1 MKMIDDSVIDSV
13 VTTLKEQRLFRY
25 DCDTAEQSATALL
38 EKSFAE
44 LVGANYAVAMNS
56 CSSALFT
63 SLLAAGV
70 KQGDEVLLPAF
81 TFIAVPSSIVHAG
94 AIPRLID
101 VTEDYYI
108 DLEKLEAA
116 MTDKT
121 KALMLSYMRG
131 RCPNMEAVKAL
142 CDAKGVTLI
151 EDSAHSL
158 GVLFN
163 GKQTGLFGVAGSY
176 SAQSY
181 KMLDG
186 GEGGIMVTN
195 DEDVAFRAML
205 YAGCYERNYTKHFW
219 TDGSAEKLDALV
231 NSLPAY
237 NFRMSNLSAAAL
249 IPQLRQVDDRVE
261 HFNSNF
267 YRLCDILESCKQI
280 RIPKFAEGVR
290 PAADSIQ
297 WEFIGMT
304 SDQIAATVRELGE
317 HGLKVGVFTGGNARC
332 FWNWT
337 FFDRQDECAYTRD
350 LLQRTADMRLRLYL
364 EPEDIDNIGKT
375 LLAAIERNA

>member
-1 MKMIDDSVIDSV
+1 MKMIDDSVIQSV
-13 VTTLKEQRLFRY
+13 VTTLKDQRLFRY
-25 DCDTAEQSATALL
+25 DCDTAEQSATARL

-44 LVGANYAVAMNS
+44 LVGANYAVAMSS

-70 KQGDEVLLPAF
+70 EQGDEVLLPAF

-94 AIPRLID
+94 AIPRLVD

-121 KALMLSYMRG
+121 TALMLSYMRG
-131 RCPNMEAVKAL
+131 RCPDVEAVKAL
-142 CDAKGVTLI
+142 CDAKGVILI

-163 GKQTGLFGVAGSY
+163 GKQTGLFGVAGAY

-195 DEDVAFRAML
+195 DEDMAFRAML
-205 YAGCYERNYTKHFW
+205 YAGCYERNYTKHYW
-219 TDGSAEKLDALV
+219 TDDVAEKLDALV
-231 NSLPAY
+231 NSLPVY

-249 IPQLRQVDDRVE
+249 IPQLGQVDDRAE
-261 HFNSNF
+261 HFNRNF
-267 YRLCDILESCKQI
+267 YRLCDILDSCKKV
-280 RIPKFAEGVR
+280 RVPKFAEGVR

-297 WEFIGMT
+297 WEFVGM
-304 SDQIAATVRELGE
+304 SEEQISATVRDLGE
-317 HGLKVGVFTGGNARC
+317 HGLKVRVFAGGNARC

-337 FFDRQDECAYTRD
+337 FFDRKDECAYTRD
-350 LLQRTADMRLRLYL
+350 LLQRTADLRLHLCL
-364 EPEDIDNIGKT
+364 EPEDIDNIGKM
-375 LLAAIERNA
+375 LLAAIERNT